1 MRLHVRPAV
10 HMTRLELGGH
20 RLVGVVLPDLCALPP
35 VPPLEL
41 RHRQPLELG
50 RIAPDG
56 ADSGTQAQ
64 RPGLLPRSTQLPAEP
79 SPSPSVPFLANP
91 SPIAVS
97 GDPGRS
103 GPLGYAMSH
112 PTAPPR
118 QDHPDHSPHGVRAP
132 PIALGG
138 RSGRLGGH
146 RGGDRAV
153 EWPPEAVRAAA
164 GPPGRRERPDPAG
177 PGSIRESYGSR
188 IAQDRRSRS
197 PEG

>member
-132 PIALGG
+132 PDRVRGPFWPFGGASRRRSSRRMAPRSRQSGG
-138 RSGRLGGH
+138 RASRTARTAGSGRTGEYSGKL
-146 RGGDRAV
+146 RL
-153 EWPPEAVRAAA
+153 
-164 GPPGRRERPDPAG
+164 
-177 PGSIRESYGSR
+177 
-188 IAQDRRSRS
+188 
-197 PEG
+197 